1 MAGTP
6 STEILADLESM
17 LPDPVRTH
25 WQRAFRATP
34 DVQELSIAAYTMFHQ
49 DNGFFSL
56 ATGTIGEI
64 EAQVLSMATS
74 LFNPTADSC
83 ATSSSGGS
91 ESIFNALHA
100 AREWAR
106 DTKPGARRPNIVVP
120 YSAHPT
126 FSKMPHYLGI
136 EERRVQMSDDMRVD
150 LSRVEAA
157 IDDNTVALVGSAPS
171 WWFSRFDPIP
181 ELGALA
187 QKYDLW
193 LHVDACVGG
202 YLSPF
207 FERLGEPI
215 PVWDFRVPQ
224 VKSISADLHKYGYG
238 AKPYS
243 TVIWRS
249 RELLKY
255 HFVHPQVGPAGAYKM
270 MGFTGSRPAGP
281 IFAMW
286 AIMRYLGYEGYLSLA
301 RSVRDN
307 RNHMIDQINAIDG
320 LYVPWRPELAQV
332 PIAASDIPLEA
343 VNGGL
348 KAKGWG
354 VFGMSNPP
362 ILHVPL
368 DPAAT
373 GEPTEL
379 FLSDLREV
387 AAAVKN
393 GDVHLSEALRYG

>member
-1 MAGTP
+1 VLN
-6 STEILADLESM
+6 ELRDL
-17 LPDPVRTH
+17 LPDPLRTH
-25 WQRAFRATP
+25 WQRVFRATP
-34 DVQELSIAAYTMFHQ
+34 DVQELSLAAFTMFYQ

-56 ATGTIGEI
+56 GNSTVGEI
-64 EAQVLSMATS
+64 EAQVLRMATS
-74 LFNPTADSC
+74 LFSPAVDSC
-83 ATSSSGGS
+83 ATSTSGGS
-91 ESIFNALHA
+91 ESIFSALHA

-106 DTKPGARRPNIVVP
+106 EAKPEADYPNIVVP

-126 FSKMPHYLGI
+126 FTKMPHYLGI
-136 EERRVQMSDDMRVD
+136 EERRVPMSSDMRVD
-150 LSRVEAA
+150 LGAVEEA
-157 IDDNTVALVGSAPS
+157 IDRNTIALVGSAPS
-171 WWFSRFDPIP
+171 WWFSQFDPIP
-181 ELGALA
+181 ELGVLA
-187 QKYDLW
+187 ERHNLW

-215 PVWDFRVPQ
+215 PPWDFRVPQ

-238 AKPYS
+238 PKPYS

-249 RELLKY
+249 SDLLRF
-255 HFVHPQVGPAGAYKM
+255 HFVHPESGPAGAYKM

-281 IFAMW
+281 VYAMW
-286 AIMRYLGYEGYLSLA
+286 AIMRHLGYEGYLNLA

-307 RNHMIDQINAIDG
+307 RNYLIEEVNSIEG
-320 LYVPWRPELAQV
+320 LTVPWQPVLAQV
-332 PIAASDIPLEA
+332 PIAATDISLEA

-348 KAKGWG
+348 KSRGWG
-354 VFGMSNPP
+354 VFGMANPP

-373 GEPTEL
+373 GDTTEA

-387 AAAVKN
+387 VAEVKA
-393 GDVHLSEALRYG
+393 GQWEATEGLRYG